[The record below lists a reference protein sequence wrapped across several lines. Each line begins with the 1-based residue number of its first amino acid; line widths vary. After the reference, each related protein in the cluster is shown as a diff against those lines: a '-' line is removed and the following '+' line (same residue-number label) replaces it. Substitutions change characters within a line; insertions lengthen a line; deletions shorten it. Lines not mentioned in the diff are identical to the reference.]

1 MNLTVDIR
9 GEEVHV
15 DLARNKKMGEF
26 VCTVK
31 GQQTGDLVLTIADDF
46 NLSDLV
52 YHPTIKNS
60 DLSPAI
66 QLITR
71 FPDGSLRTRYRGTP
85 MNIKVFTQKT
95 AGFRQFMKEKPQL
108 DLTKVVLSPM
118 PGVVKG
124 VSVEVGQM
132 VGEGHE
138 CCIVEAMKM
147 QNSMKAAT
155 TSKVKAIH
163 VAVGEP
169 VEG

>member
-1 MNLTVDIR
+1 
-9 GEEVHV
+9 
-15 DLARNKKMGEF
+15 
-26 VCTVK
+26 
-31 GQQTGDLVLTIADDF
+31 
-46 NLSDLV
+46 
-52 YHPTIKNS
+52 
-60 DLSPAI
+60 
-66 QLITR
+66 
-71 FPDGSLRTRYRGTP
+71 
-85 MNIKVFTQKT
+85 MNINVFTRKT
-95 AGFRQFMKEKPQL
+95 ASFSQYMKEKPKL

-163 VAVGEP
+163 VGVGEA
-169 VEG
+169 VEENQILVEFE

>member
-1 MNLTVDIR
+1 
-9 GEEVHV
+9 
-15 DLARNKKMGEF
+15 
-26 VCTVK
+26 
-31 GQQTGDLVLTIADDF
+31 
-46 NLSDLV
+46 
-52 YHPTIKNS
+52 
-60 DLSPAI
+60 
-66 QLITR
+66 
-71 FPDGSLRTRYRGTP
+71 
-85 MNIKVFTQKT
+85 MNINVFTRKT
-95 AGFRQFMKEKPQL
+95 ASFRQYMKEKPKL

-163 VAVGEP
+163 VGVGEA
-169 VEG
+169 VEENQILVEFE